1 MSFFT
6 FGADPIEVQGPWKDA
21 DQVERAIF
29 QHITRHD
36 EERLRSALDHV
47 PPAEHEEAFWQ
58 SRKQTP
64 RSA

>member
-47 PPAEHEEAFWQ
+47 PPAEHEEAF
-58 SRKQTP
+58 
-64 RSA
+64 